1 MREPHVEPGRV
12 ARSPYTL
19 ALAAMVAVPAAL
31 VGATPGVSAAAVP
44 GILAVFAGTGTAGVP
59 TPGGA
64 ATNSNLDSP
73 EGVAVD
79 GAGNVYIADTHNHE
93 IEKVTPAGVLSV
105 IAGTGTDGP
114 PTAGPATS
122 SDLNYPNGVAVDG
135 AGNVYIADTFN
146 NQIEKVTPAGSLSVI
161 AGTGTAGSPIA
172 GPATS
177 SHLHFPNGVA
187 VDGAGNVYI
196 ADTNNSEIEKVTPAG
211 SLSVI
216 AGTGIPAAPTAGP
229 ATSSNLHFPNGVT
242 VDGAGNVYIA
252 DSSNSQIER

>member
-1 MREPHVEPGRV
+1 
-12 ARSPYTL
+12 
-19 ALAAMVAVPAAL
+19 MVAVPAAL

-79 GAGNVYIADTHNHE
+79 GAGNVYIADT
-93 IEKVTPAGVLSV
+93 
-105 IAGTGTDGP
+105 
-114 PTAGPATS
+114 
-122 SDLNYPNGVAVDG
+122 
-135 AGNVYIADTFN
+135 FN

-172 GPATS
+172 GPATNS
-177 SHLHFPNGVA
+177 DFGFPTGVA

-196 ADTNNSEIEKVTPAG
+196 ADRGNNEIEKVTPQRWRSRSPGRKLLGERRRSPRPPPRQPG
-211 SLSVI
+211 SPSPGRRHAI
-216 AGTGIPAAPTAGP
+216 
-229 ATSSNLHFPNGVT
+229 S
-242 VDGAGNVYIA
+242 
-252 DSSNSQIER
+252 